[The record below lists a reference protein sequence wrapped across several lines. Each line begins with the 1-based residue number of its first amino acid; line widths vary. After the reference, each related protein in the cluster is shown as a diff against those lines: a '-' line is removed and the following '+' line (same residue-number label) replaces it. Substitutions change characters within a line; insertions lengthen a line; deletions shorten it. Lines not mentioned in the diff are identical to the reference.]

1 MLTPTLLFVLH
12 SAKAAGV
19 VVMNEIGVDPG
30 VDHLYALKTINE
42 VHAEG
47 GKVNTPTKTSS
58 QLLRAPPQSNVLR
71 LTILT
76 AYVFLLRFSLSS
88 LTAVVS
94 QLLRLPTTLWA
105 TNSLGLLVA
114 SSWP

>member
-1 MLTPTLLFVLH
+1 MNFVQWLPCTCAVNASNIQLIRFTLYN

-47 GKVNTPTKTSS
+47 GKVLDN
-58 QLLRAPPQSNVLR
+58 
-71 LTILT
+71 II
-76 AYVFLLRFSLSS
+76 Y
-88 LTAVVS
+88 
-94 QLLRLPTTLWA
+94 
-105 TNSLGLLVA
+105 
-114 SSWP
+114 